1 VVDAMKEIDFRL
13 LLEQLPAIV
22 WATDRELR
30 FVYSRGAGLAALGL
44 GADEVVG
51 LSLSDHLG
59 TRDPGDPTLAV
70 HRAALGGV
78 PTVYE
83 LRHEGR
89 VYQVHVE
96 PWRAGSDG
104 IVGVLGVA
112 LDITGRARAEAA
124 LFRSERTLAEFFENA
139 EAEFFENAA
148 MGLNWIGP
156 DGTIL
161 RANQAELDLLG
172 YAREEY
178 VGHHIAEFHVDPEPI
193 TEILTRLGRGETV
206 DAWEARMRARD
217 GSVKDVLISSNV
229 LWEDGRF
236 VHTRCFTRDI
246 TDRRRMEE
254 ARRQA
259 ELLQHVASL
268 AHAAAHE
275 INNPLAVVYGQIDL
289 IAHTAG
295 PETKPR
301 IDACREAIARIADI
315 LERMNSLARLQVSPD
330 WPADLPPM
338 LDLKASSA
346 APARGDGSAAV

>member
-1 VVDAMKEIDFRL
+1 MKEIDFRL

-22 WATDRELR
+22 WATDRDLR
-30 FVYSRGAGLAALGL
+30 FLYSRGAGLAALGL

-51 LSLSDHLG
+51 L
-59 TRDPGDPTLAV
+59 TRDPDDPTLAA
-70 HRAALGGV
+70 HRAALAGA

-83 LRHEGR
+83 LRHENR

-112 LDITGRARAEAA
+112 LDVTERACAEAA
-124 LFRSERTLAEFFENA
+124 LLRSERTLAEFFENA
-139 EAEFFENAA
+139 EAELFENAA
-148 MGLNWIGP
+148 IGLRWVGP

-172 YAREEY
+172 YTREEY
-178 VGHHIAEFHVDPEPI
+178 VGRQIAEFHVEPELI
-193 TEILTRLGRGETV
+193 AEILARLGRGETV
-206 DAWEARMRARD
+206 DAWEARMRAKD
-217 GSVKDVLISSNV
+217 GSIKDVLISSNV
-229 LWEDGRF
+229 LWDAGRF
-236 VHTRCFTRDI
+236 VHARCFTRDI

-254 ARRQA
+254 AQRQA

-275 INNPLAVVYGQIDL
+275 INNPLAVVQGQLDL
-289 IAHTAG
+289 IARTAG

-315 LERMNSLARLQVSPD
+315 LDRMNSLARLQLSRG
-330 WPADLPPM
+330 WPSDLPPM
-338 LDLKASSA
+338 LDLKASSTAVGTPGEVTA
-346 APARGDGSAAV
+346 A

>member
-1 VVDAMKEIDFRL
+1 MKEIDFRL

-22 WATDRELR
+22 WATDRDLR

-59 TRDPGDPTLAV
+59 TRDPDDPTLAV
-70 HRAALGGV
+70 HRSALGGV
-78 PTVYE
+78 ATVYE
-83 LRHEGR
+83 LHHEGR
-89 VYQVHVE
+89 VYQAHVE
-96 PWRAGSDG
+96 PWRAGNDG

-124 LFRSERTLAEFFENA
+124 LLESERTLAEFFENA

-148 MGLNWIGP
+148 MGLHWIGP
-156 DGTIL
+156 
-161 RANQAELDLLG
+161 
-172 YAREEY
+172 EEY
-178 VGHHIAEFHVDPEPI
+178 VGHHIAEFHVDPAAI

-217 GSVKDVLISSNV
+217 GSIKDVLIASNV

-254 ARRQA
+254 ARRQT

-275 INNPLAVVYGQIDL
+275 INNPLAVIYGQIDL
-289 IAHTAG
+289 IARMTG

-301 IDACREAIARIADI
+301 IDACREAIARVAEI
-315 LERMNSLARLQVSPD
+315 LDRMNSLARLQLSQD

-338 LDLKASSA
+338 LDLRASSA
-346 APARGDGSAAV
+346 APARDNGSAAG

>member
-1 VVDAMKEIDFRL
+1 MDALKEIDFRL
-13 LLEQLPAIV
+13 LLEQLPAIL
-22 WATDRELR
+22 WATDRDLR

-51 LSLSDHLG
+51 LPLSDHLG
-59 TRDPGDPTLAV
+59 THDLDDPTLAV
-70 HRAALGGV
+70 HRAALAGV
-78 PTVYE
+78 ATVYE

-124 LFRSERTLAEFFENA
+124 LVRSERTLAEFFENA

-148 MGLNWIGP
+148 MGLHWIGP
-156 DGTIL
+156 DGIVL

-178 VGHHIAEFHVDPEPI
+178 VGRPIAEFHVDPEVI
-193 TEILTRLGRGETV
+193 TEILARLGRGETV

-217 GSVKDVLISSNV
+217 GSIKHVLISSNV

-254 ARRQA
+254 AHRQA
-259 ELLQHVASL
+259 DLLHHVASL

-275 INNPLAVVYGQIDL
+275 INNPLAVIYGQLDL
-289 IAHTAG
+289 IARTGG

-301 IDACREAIARIADI
+301 ITACREAIARIAEI
-315 LERMNSLARLQVSPD
+315 LDRMNSLARLQLSQG
-330 WPADLPPM
+330 WPADLPAM

-346 APARGDGSAAV
+346 EHGGTHR

>member
-1 VVDAMKEIDFRL
+1 MKEIDFWL

-22 WATDRELR
+22 WATDRDLR
-30 FVYSRGAGLAALGL
+30 FLYSRGAGLAALGL
-44 GADEVVG
+44 GADDVVG

-59 TRDPGDPTLAV
+59 TRDADDPTLAV

-78 PTVYE
+78 ATVYA
-83 LRHEGR
+83 LHHEGR
-89 VYQVHVE
+89 VSQADVE

-104 IVGVLGVA
+104 IVAVLGVA
-112 LDITGRARAEAA
+112 LDITGRARAAAA
-124 LFRSERTLAEFFENA
+124 LLESERRLAEFFENA

-148 MGLNWIGP
+148 MGLHWIGP

-172 YAREEY
+172 YASEEY
-178 VGHHIAEFHVDPEPI
+178 VGHHIAEFHVDPELI

-217 GSVKDVLISSNV
+217 GSINDVLISSNL
-229 LWEDGRF
+229 LWKYGPLL
-236 VHTRCFTRDI
+236 HTPSLTRAI
-246 TDRRRMEE
+246 TERRRMEE

-259 ELLQHVASL
+259 ELLQHLASL

-275 INNPLAVVYGQIDL
+275 INNPLAVIYGQVDL
-289 IAHTAG
+289 IARTTG

-301 IDACREAIARIADI
+301 IAACREAIARIAEI
-315 LERMNSLARLQVSPD
+315 LDRMNSLAQLQLSQD

-346 APARGDGSAAV
+346 APARGNGSGAAG